1 MGAGLKIKN
10 QGTILILMDLKPV
23 RGMRDLTPEEYYPML
38 QIFDRLARVAES
50 FGYLRVETPALE
62 YYEILKAKAGEDVVN
77 EIYYFR
83 DKADREVGLR
93 FDMTVPVARVVSY
106 RVDLPKPIRWYYI
119 TKVWRYDEPQHGR
132 YREFHQFGIEF
143 LGSSSVRADAE
154 VLTIGVES
162 LKALELGDFRIR
174 VNDRR
179 IIEQLLARLG
189 IPNDAKQGVLRIMD
203 KRGKVPDD
211 ELERMLIG
219 LGLTREVAQEVLRL
233 ANTTEGLNKVPDLLK
248 ELGVGDDF
256 IKYYNDLVD
265 FLGMYGVLDY
275 MSMDLGIVRGLDYY
289 TGIVF
294 EMYVPDY
301 KLSVGGGG
309 RYDNLVEIYSG
320 KPMPASGFAMGIE
333 RLMEVLEQR
342 GSIKR
347 GFPPI
352 DYYIYVVGND
362 RNHIALGYK
371 LAGRLR
377 VQGNKAI
384 VDTGE
389 KSLRSAL
396 EYASKINVR
405 YFVIVG
411 PKEVSQGVV
420 KVRDMATWSEKDI
433 PLSEFGV
440 S

>member
-1 MGAGLKIKN
+1 M
-10 QGTILILMDLKPV
+10 ILMDLKPV

-371 LAGRLR
+371 LASRLR

-440 S
+440 L

>member
-1 MGAGLKIKN
+1 
-10 QGTILILMDLKPV
+10 LILMDLKPV

>member
-1 MGAGLKIKN
+1 
-10 QGTILILMDLKPV
+10 
-23 RGMRDLTPEEYYPML
+23 
-38 QIFDRLARVAES
+38 
-50 FGYLRVETPALE
+50 
-62 YYEILKAKAGEDVVN
+62 VVN

-371 LAGRLR
+371 LASRLR

>member
-1 MGAGLKIKN
+1 
-10 QGTILILMDLKPV
+10 LILMDLKPV

-62 YYEILKAKAGEDVVN
+62 YYEILKAKAGDDVVN

-362 RNHIALGYK
+362 RNHITLGYK
-371 LAGRLR
+371 LASRLR

>member
-1 MGAGLKIKN
+1 
-10 QGTILILMDLKPV
+10 MDLKPV

-189 IPNDAKQGVLRIMD
+189 IPNDAKQSVLRIMD